1 MTFNISVLL
10 RESAAEHPDRPCV
23 ILGDRAW
30 IYAEVDA
37 AADLVAQRAAGRALR
52 VGGQA
57 HAATIALVAS
67 SQSGDQKGNAR
78 ETEDDG
84 FSHGSLPVLWDPKGA
99 DRVSDAGDIARQY
112 GGRN

>member
-37 AADLVAQRAAGRALR
+37 AADRARGFLVEDGLT
-52 VGGQA
+52 VLGK
-57 HAATIALVAS
+57 
-67 SQSGDQKGNAR
+67 DQHFPG
-78 ETEDDG
+78 
-84 FSHGSLPVLWDPKGA
+84 
-99 DRVSDAGDIARQY
+99 
-112 GGRN
+112 